1 MGRARKPKEMQKG
14 NLTVEQQV
22 QMEQAEAAV
31 MVSRDQLVHPPRWLI
46 DATARKEWK
55 RVTAILAEIEI
66 IGNLDL
72 NNIGGYCNAYSLYIR
87 AVNEV
92 NEPGNLFDK
101 DKLDCMKKYADEMRR
116 FAALC
121 GLTVDSRLK
130 AGAYVAGKK
139 DDDISDMFG
148 DI

>member
-31 MVSRDQLVHPPRWLI
+31 LVDQDQLMRPPRWLI

-55 RVTAILAEIEI
+55 RVTGILMEIQI

-72 NNIGGYCNAYSLYIR
+72 NNIGGYCNAYSMYIR
-87 AVNEV
+87 AIKQVSEA
-92 NEPGNLFDK
+92 GNLFDK
-101 DKLDCMKKYADEMRR
+101 DKVDCMKKYADEMRK

-130 AGAYVAGKK
+130 AGAYIAGKK
-139 DDDISDMFG
+139 EDDVNDMFG
-148 DI
+148 EI

>member
-31 MVSRDQLVHPPRWLI
+31 LVDQDQLMRPPRWLI

-55 RVTAILAEIEI
+55 RVTRILMEIQI

-72 NNIGGYCNAYSLYIR
+72 NNIGGYCNAYSMYIR
-87 AVNEV
+87 AIQQVSEA
-92 NEPGNLFDK
+92 GNLFDK
-101 DKLDCMKKYADEMRR
+101 DKVDCMKKYADEMRK

-130 AGAYVAGKK
+130 AGAYIAGKK
-139 DDDISDMFG
+139 EDDVNDMFG
-148 DI
+148 EI

>member
-1 MGRARKPKEMQKG
+1 MQKG

-31 MVSRDQLVHPPRWLI
+31 LVDQDQLMRPPRWLI

-55 RVTAILAEIEI
+55 RVTRILMEIQI

-72 NNIGGYCNAYSLYIR
+72 NNIGGYCNAYSMYIR
-87 AVNEV
+87 AIQQVSEA
-92 NEPGNLFDK
+92 GNLFDK
-101 DKLDCMKKYADEMRR
+101 DKVDCMKKYADEMRK

-130 AGAYVAGKK
+130 AGAYIAGKK
-139 DDDISDMFG
+139 EDDVNDMFG
-148 DI
+148 EI